1 MMTMVSNP
9 YHIPV
14 LLQACVDSLQINPN
28 GIYVDLTFGGGGH
41 SKEIL
46 KHLSK
51 DGKLISFDQ
60 DADAAKNVPDDNR
73 LVFIPQNFR
82 HLKNYL
88 RLNGITQVDGI
99 LGDLGVSSHQFDVAE
114 RGFSIRFDAELD
126 MRMNQN
132 SSLSAYQVVNDYDEK
147 QLTFIFRTYG
157 ELDNA
162 FKLSKAICEARSAEP
177 IKSINEFKQA
187 IKSCTPKFEENRYL
201 AKVFQAIRME
211 VNQELEALKECLT
224 QCVEVL
230 KPGGRLVV
238 MSYHSLE
245 DRLVK
250 NIMKTGNIEGVE
262 EKDIIFGTSKKV
274 FKLLGSKPIVP
285 TEEEIK
291 NNSRARSAKLRV
303 AERVGPN
310 K

>member
-1 MMTMVSNP
+1 MMTMESNP

-14 LLQACVDSLQINPN
+14 LLQACIDSLQINPN

-60 DADAAKNVPDDNR
+60 DADAAKNVPDDKR
-73 LVFIPQNFR
+73 IIFVQQNFR

-88 RLNGITQVDGI
+88 RLNGITKVDGI

-114 RGFSIRFDAELD
+114 RGFSIRMDAELD
-126 MRMNQN
+126 MRMNQ
-132 SSLSAYQVVNDYDEK
+132 SSDLSAYEVVNEYDEK

-157 ELDNA
+157 EIDNA
-162 FKLSKAICEARSAEP
+162 FKLAKAIIEARSVEP
-177 IKSINEFKQA
+177 IKTINEFKLA

-211 VNQELEALKECLT
+211 VNQEMEALKECLT

-250 NIMKTGNIEGVE
+250 NIMKTGNIEGKE
-262 EKDIIFGTSKKV
+262 EKDIIFGTSTKV
-274 FKLLGSKPIVP
+274 FKLLGSKPTVP
-285 TEEEIK
+285 TDEEIK

-303 AERVGPN
+303 AE
-310 K
+310 KI